1 LFTYAYVAMH
11 KYEYTNQNYKIKIL
25 MFKYVILI
33 YNLKFLNTHFLAMNI
48 LNSHSDLRTRI
59 QKTQSK

>member
-1 LFTYAYVAMH
+1 MH
-11 KYEYTNQNYKIKIL
+11 KYEYTNRNHKIKIL
-25 MFKYVILI
+25 IFDCIILI
-33 YNLKFLNTHFLAMNI
+33 YNLKYLNFRFLSMNI